1 MVDEHTV
8 HDVAE
13 RVRHRVEEGFGGGLS
28 EADLERIV
36 GETIE
41 IWEDEEMEE
50 SGLDHGIDPGL
61 DSGNDDDE
69 DEDWM

>member
-13 RVRHRVEEGFGGGLS
+13 RVRHRVEDGLGADVS
-28 EADLERIV
+28 ETDLERIV

-41 IWEDEEMEE
+41 VWEDDEMEE

-61 DSGNDDDE
+61 DSGNGDDDDE
-69 DEDWM
+69 DWM